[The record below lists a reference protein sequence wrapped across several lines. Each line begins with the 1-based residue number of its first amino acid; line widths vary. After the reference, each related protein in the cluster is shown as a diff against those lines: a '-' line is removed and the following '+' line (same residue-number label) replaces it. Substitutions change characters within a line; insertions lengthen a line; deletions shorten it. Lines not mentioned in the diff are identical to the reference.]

1 MVHITMVPN
10 IGDMVTIRNGNPDTI
25 TGHTVTAYKVI
36 DYRNGCGSILGR
48 NHFGKIAWFT
58 VGDIIELKNKERM

>member
-1 MVHITMVPN
+1 MVHRTMVPN
-10 IGDMVTIRNGNPDTI
+10 IGDMVTIRNGNPETI

-48 NHFGKIAWFT
+48 SHFGKIAWFT